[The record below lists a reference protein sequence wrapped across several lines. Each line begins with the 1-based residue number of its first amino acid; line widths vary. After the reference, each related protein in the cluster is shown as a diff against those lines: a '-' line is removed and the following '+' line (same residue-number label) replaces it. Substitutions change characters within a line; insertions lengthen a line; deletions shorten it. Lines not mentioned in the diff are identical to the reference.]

1 MRSGQFLILVLLLLA
16 LLLGRAAARLTVGAV
31 YLAQATLQNGV
42 DALAAGGQ
50 ARATGTPRHRPTRHA
65 LSRPTIQQRRAQWG
79 QPNPKPAGSS
89 LFAALSRYKSF
100 MVTTMTATGSGLRL
114 RRQGQRGPPPGCSS
128 KQGPCRPPLSR
139 RFQAPAWGARAA
151 PSLRCH
157 LGAHGQNY
165 LRGSCDV
172 IQGSAVS
179 RWTHRPG
186 GSDSVTW
193 NQKIVD
199 SVAGEKVLAPTP
211 KNFSHRLASVMVR
224 SHSPDT
230 LAWVCTLGAH

>member
-1 MRSGQFLILVLLLLA
+1 MEAIRRDAGLAPEVAWPCFHAGPAMRSGQFLILVLLLLA

-42 DALAAGGQ
+42 DAPAAGGQ

-128 KQGPCRPPLSR
+128 KQGPCRPPLPAFPGASVGGEGSALSTVSSR
-139 RFQAPAWGARAA
+139 RPWPELPPRQ
-151 PSLRCH
+151 L
-157 LGAHGQNY
+157 
-165 LRGSCDV
+165 
-172 IQGSAVS
+172 
-179 RWTHRPG
+179 
-186 GSDSVTW
+186 
-193 NQKIVD
+193 
-199 SVAGEKVLAPTP
+199 
-211 KNFSHRLASVMVR
+211 
-224 SHSPDT
+224 
-230 LAWVCTLGAH
+230 